1 MSSATAQPDPTPD
14 ADPWVVLGEEW
25 LAQMKEVRE
34 LTMAV
39 MRATARDAIAALET
53 PAAGE
58 ANARSQDTS
67 SPSDAPAAAPTANA
81 ASRRQDPVEK
91 IAKLSRIIR
100 LTITL
105 EAKLVESLRAYLAGE
120 VVKAERVKEE
130 AQKDPYAKL
139 KRGRAARVIELVRDV
154 IDHEIPDPQEYD
166 ILTDALDERLLFDE
180 AYADIDHLP
189 LRDIVERLCADLRL
203 RPDWKRWAGDGWKP
217 GPPFARPLCSY
228 FKAPSRKPILADSP
242 DPLPSG

>member
-1 MSSATAQPDPTPD
+1 MSSATAQPDPAPE

-25 LAQMKEVRE
+25 LAQLKEVRE

-39 MRATARDAIAALET
+39 MRATARDAIEALET
-53 PAAGE
+53 PAA
-58 ANARSQDTS
+58 
-67 SPSDAPAAAPTANA
+67 PTATA
-81 ASRRQDPVEK
+81 ASGRHDPVEK

-105 EAKLVESLRAYLAGE
+105 EAKLVDSLRAYIAGE
-120 VVKAERVKEE
+120 TAKAERVKEE

-139 KRGRAARVIELVRDV
+139 KRGRTARVIELVRDV

-180 AYADIDHLP
+180 AYDDIDHLP
-189 LRDIVERLCADLRL
+189 LRDIVERLCADLQL
-203 RPDWKRWAGDGWKP
+203 KPDWKRWAGDGWKP
-217 GPPFARPLCSY
+217 SPPFARPRCSY
-228 FKAPSRKPILADSP
+228 FKAPSRKPILAESP

>member
-1 MSSATAQPDPTPD
+1 MSSATAQPDPAPE

-25 LAQMKEVRE
+25 LAQLKEVRE

-39 MRATARDAIAALET
+39 MRATARDAIEALET

-58 ANARSQDTS
+58 ANARSQVTS
-67 SPSDAPAAAPTANA
+67 SASDAPTATA
-81 ASRRQDPVEK
+81 ASGRHDPVEK

-105 EAKLVESLRAYLAGE
+105 EAKLVDSLRAYIAGE
-120 VVKAERVKEE
+120 TAKAERVKEE

-139 KRGRAARVIELVRDV
+139 KRGRTARVIELVRDV

-180 AYADIDHLP
+180 AYDDIDHLP
-189 LRDIVERLCADLRL
+189 LRDIVERLCADLQL
-203 RPDWKRWAGDGWKP
+203 KPDWKRWAGDGWKP
-217 GPPFARPLCSY
+217 SPPFARPRCSY
-228 FKAPSRKPILADSP
+228 FKAPSRKPILAESP